1 MRAGLVS
8 YRKIENESFDVLLV
22 KADGFFF
29 VRQLRE
35 AEGRLLFVDRANG
48 KWLLRCPTP
57 SVRLSGTLSPLLL
70 FDAIAI
76 EGLDVQPVIIDEN
89 TYALTLSMKS
99 TMMPFSGMRYVLEL
113 KSLDS
118 SVENT

>member
-22 KADGFFF
+22 KADGFFL